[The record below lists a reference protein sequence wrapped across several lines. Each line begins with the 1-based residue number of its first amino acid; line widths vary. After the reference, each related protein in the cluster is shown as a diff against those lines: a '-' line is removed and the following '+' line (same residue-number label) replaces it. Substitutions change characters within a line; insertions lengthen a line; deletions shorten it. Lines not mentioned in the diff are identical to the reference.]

1 MYYIVHI
8 NMNKTGRKFVDLIT
22 TKFIPGFYW
31 REENN
36 QSLFLDSTGG
46 KKATKFIPGF
56 YRREENNQVYSWILL
71 VERKQP
77 SLFLDSTGGKKT
89 TRFTVQLHTINSKG
103 F

>member
-1 MYYIVHI
+1 
-8 NMNKTGRKFVDLIT
+8 MNKTGRKFVDL

-36 QSLFLDSTGG
+36 Q
-46 KKATKFIPGF
+46 
-56 YRREENNQVYSWILL
+56 VYSWIIL
-71 VERKQP
+71 EGRKQP

-89 TRFTVQLHTINSKG
+89 RCTVQPHTINSKG